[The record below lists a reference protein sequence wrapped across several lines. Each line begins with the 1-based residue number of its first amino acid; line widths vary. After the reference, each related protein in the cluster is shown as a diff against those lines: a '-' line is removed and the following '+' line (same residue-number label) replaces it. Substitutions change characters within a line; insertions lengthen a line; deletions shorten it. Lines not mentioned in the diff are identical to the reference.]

1 MRGMRR
7 LRGTQ
12 KEQRRGEERCAI
24 PRLLFLGEGDGGAP
38 TSTSPVSMRCKEGSS
53 TRGEQNGGGGAT
65 DIAKTEHGKETK

>member
-38 TSTSPVSMRCKEGSS
+38 TSTPVSRRCKEGSGY
-53 TRGEQNGGGGAT
+53 RGGSRRGNGSKRCCGGGAQ
-65 DIAKTEHGKETK
+65 EGKQ